1 MNRLW
6 RYLMVCALFV
16 AVTAGSSP
24 AAHMYYIGVLSS
36 FSNNQMIVEGNVY
49 YLSPTVKV
57 ILRVIGS
64 NGAIHEQKGRL
75 SDVSVGNKLTI
86 KVLNGEITEIEKIVS
101 R

>member
-6 RYLMVCALFV
+6 RYLLVCALFV
-16 AVTAGSSP
+16 AVTAGSSL

-36 FSNNQMIVEGNVY
+36 FSNNQMIVDGNVY

-57 ILRVIGS
+57 ILRVVGS
-64 NGAIHEQKGRL
+64 NGAMHEQKGRL

-86 KVLNGEITEIEKIVS
+86 KVVNGQITEIEKIVS